1 MASDDRTDQSAQ
13 KLRSLNTIVSGDGRE
28 TVIVLDVVDN
38 ATREPQPPIRC
49 VTDQQ
54 GLSLMI
60 AKFMQSAKI
69 ARDKL
74 EAAGAAA
81 PQAARRIHALHFRT
95 GLVGL
100 SSDKNT
106 VTLEIQTSRARRSP
120 SPSTRPRPAT
130 SPSIS
135 SRCRARRRPRRSST
149 RPQ

>member
-38 ATREPQPPIRC
+38 ATRQPQPPIRC

-54 GLSLMI
+54 GLSLVI

-74 EAAGAAA
+74 EAAGGAAV

-106 VTLEIQTSRARRSP
+106 VTLEIQTFEGPSLAFAIDPSSARDVAEHLLKMASQAK
-120 SPSTRPRPAT
+120 TKA
-130 SPSIS
+130 
-135 SRCRARRRPRRSST
+135 
-149 RPQ
+149 QLN